1 MSNSIWKTP
10 DINPE
15 NYQSIMFI
23 TKNKSTRAGVF
34 KDGFYYDDANNQYED
49 DELEC
54 WATIYDVKAQ
64 ADKAERLQKA
74 VDNSREKL
82 AAFMHDAWGNWFA
95 YQLNNSTVENLQRWG
110 IQSNTPYSS
119 LTETDKD
126 KDRKFADH
134 IIEIIKDEI
143 KQLIKGE

>member
-10 DINPE
+10 DQKPE

-74 VDNSREKL
+74 VDY
-82 AAFMHDAWGNWFA
+82 A
-95 YQLNNSTVENLQRWG
+95 LQVLDNVSEIGG
-110 IQSNTPYSS
+110 ID
-119 LTETDKD
+119 LEMIK
-126 KDRKFADH
+126 
-134 IIEIIKDEI
+134 IER
-143 KQLIKGE
+143 LIKENQ